1 MKEIILFTS
10 GDSTNASTWSNVPY
24 LMAKHFEL
32 NDIVV
37 NRVDISSN
45 RYVRG
50 ILDRLVFRPFSKLF
64 GRGYNYER
72 TPIAR
77 FFVKRI
83 IKKNVARYKSSDFC
97 VFLTFDYV
105 NKYNNIPSL
114 LFSDWTYRMKVED
127 REQRLPSKIEK
138 LYIKYEDSVIESADI
153 VLPMFSESYK
163 KMIASC
169 PAANIKKIEL
179 NVINNMYG
187 DSIVEDDIV
196 NKKLNSDYVLFIGRK
211 HYKKGLQA
219 LIKVIKSG
227 SFGNLKVHVIG
238 MGKELFPEAPDSVIF
253 HGFLRKDVAEENE
266 LYYKLIIGARIL
278 INITPLWGGYSSLV
292 EGMYFYTP
300 IIAYPFEQL
309 TDEFSSDIGFGR
321 YCKIC
326 SENSLRDVMSEI
338 LHSSKEQ
345 YRQMCLISHEKV
357 KMYTWDN
364 YVKHMLQL
372 MDEFIE
378 NR

>member
-1 MKEIILFTS
+1 
-10 GDSTNASTWSNVPY
+10 
-24 LMAKHFEL
+24 
-32 NDIVV
+32 
-37 NRVDISSN
+37 
-45 RYVRG
+45 
-50 ILDRLVFRPFSKLF
+50 
-64 GRGYNYER
+64 
-72 TPIAR
+72 
-77 FFVKRI
+77 
-83 IKKNVARYKSSDFC
+83 
-97 VFLTFDYV
+97 
-105 NKYNNIPSL
+105 
-114 LFSDWTYRMKVED
+114 MKVED

-196 NKKLNSDYVLFIGRK
+196 NKKLNSDYVLFIGRQ

-227 SFGNLKVHVIG
+227 NFGNLKVHVIG
-238 MGKELFPEAPDSVIF
+238 MGKELFPEAPDSVTF
-253 HGFLRKDVAEENE
+253 HGFLRKDIAEENE
-266 LYYKLIIGARIL
+266 LYYKLIIGAKIL
-278 INITPLWGGYSSLV
+278 INVTPLWGGYSSLV
-292 EGMYFYTP
+292 EGMFFYTP

-309 TDEFSSDIGFGR
+309 TDEFGSDIGFGR
-321 YCKIC
+321 YCKTC
-326 SENSLRDVMSEI
+326 SEDSLRDVMSEV

>member
-1 MKEIILFTS
+1 
-10 GDSTNASTWSNVPY
+10 
-24 LMAKHFEL
+24 MAKHFEQ
-32 NDIVV
+32 NNIVV

-72 TPIAR
+72 TPMAR
-77 FFVKRI
+77 FFAKRI
-83 IKKNVARYKSSDFC
+83 VKKNVTRYKSSDFC

-169 PAANIKKIEL
+169 PAANIKNIEL

-187 DSIVEDDIV
+187 DPVVEDDIV
-196 NKKLNSDYVLFIGRK
+196 NKKLNSDYVLFIGRQ

-219 LIKVIKSG
+219 LIKVIKSDN
-227 SFGNLKVHVIG
+227 FGNLKVHVIG
-238 MGKELFPEAPDSVIF
+238 MGKELFPEAPDSVTF
-253 HGFLRKDVAEENE
+253 HGFLRKDIAEENE
-266 LYYKLIIGARIL
+266 LYYKLIIGAKIL
-278 INITPLWGGYSSLV
+278 INVTPLWGGV
-292 EGMYFYTP
+292 
-300 IIAYPFEQL
+300 
-309 TDEFSSDIGFGR
+309 
-321 YCKIC
+321 
-326 SENSLRDVMSEI
+326 
-338 LHSSKEQ
+338 
-345 YRQMCLISHEKV
+345 
-357 KMYTWDN
+357 
-364 YVKHMLQL
+364 
-372 MDEFIE
+372 FITC
-378 NR
+378 